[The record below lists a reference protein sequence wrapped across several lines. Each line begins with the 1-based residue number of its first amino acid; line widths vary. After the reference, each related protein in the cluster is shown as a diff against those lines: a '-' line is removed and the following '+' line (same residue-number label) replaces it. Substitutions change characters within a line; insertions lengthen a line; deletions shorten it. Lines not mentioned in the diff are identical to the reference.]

1 MKKYDTKRIVT
12 LGMLAAIAYV
22 ACAVIHIHVV
32 SFLSYEPKDVILL
45 ITGLLFG
52 PVDALIVTV
61 LVCLVEFMTIS
72 STGPIGLLMNVI
84 SSASFAVTAGMI
96 YQKNRTLKGAIVSVG
111 VGVVVMTCI
120 MMVWNYL
127 ITPLYQGVPREV
139 VAGMLIPVFLPF
151 NLIKGFLNAG
161 ITLLLYKP
169 VVMTLR
175 QAKLVPGENTR
186 AKGSFNKN
194 SILMIALSVL
204 LIATAVLWLLAIN
217 GKL

>member
-72 STGPIGLLMNVI
+72 STGPIGLLMNII

-186 AKGSFNKN
+186 TKGSFNKN